1 MMTEPERNYGQGTL
15 GTEATLQKTRRG
27 LWARIRYLFDNAL
40 SSKKRFV
47 GVIFITMIVL
57 AIVMTGV
64 QAFLAAITWL
74 NQAAG
79 EHPTYFDQF
88 WAAFSK
94 ILSLGGES
102 TWAER
107 IIGVLYWAIAIAVTG
122 TVIGFITSLIQR
134 TMAQLSKGTSAIIES
149 EHTLILGW
157 SPRVFPILDE
167 LALAQE
173 SKRKPIVVVFADR
186 DRQTMDDEIRTHTS
200 RLFGKG
206 KSKLRVVTRR
216 GNLANP
222 TEVARSNPAEA
233 NAIIVLDD
241 TGNDANILTT
251 VLAIRANTGD
261 SHPPIIAE
269 IDDAHVAETLRTA
282 TNGAVR
288 SVRSHDIIARVTAQA
303 SRQPGLAAV
312 VLDLLDFDG
321 DELYFADATVL
332 LGATYEQALQSC
344 AESTV
349 IGVMKTDGACLL
361 NPAASTVIAQGDK
374 LIVIAADDST
384 VRVELPAAMPDVPRV
399 SQTTKPSV
407 AKHIL
412 VIGWSSMG
420 RSVMNYLSEYLPT
433 GSTMHIVARTKFVDP
448 DELAHL
454 KFGEVKVSHAAISGD
469 VDEVIEA
476 AERRKYDEIIVL
488 GYRNALSRSEADAQT
503 LLTMMQM
510 NHMFQ
515 DDSNTVQQTRIVA
528 EILDSTL
535 LPLARVAAADD
546 LVVSDVLGAL
556 LISQLAEN
564 PLMAPVLEDLL
575 DAEGA
580 AIHMRP
586 AENLA
591 ETGTTVSFAQL
602 VAAGSARGES
612 VIGYRVAARSR
623 ETSSGVVLNP
633 AKARDFMIHPD
644 DAVIVI
650 A

>member
-1 MMTEPERNYGQGTL
+1 MTEPERNYAQGTL
-15 GTEATLQKTRRG
+15 GTENAQPKARRG
-27 LWARIRYLFDNAL
+27 LWTRIRYMFDNAL

-47 GVIFITMIVL
+47 GVIFVVMILL
-57 AIVMTGV
+57 AVAMTGI
-64 QAFLAAITWL
+64 QAILAAITWL
-74 NQAAG
+74 NESAG
-79 EHPTYFDQF
+79 DKPTYFDQF

-134 TMAQLSKGTSAIIES
+134 AMAQLSKGTSPIIES
-149 EHTLILGW
+149 GHTLILGW

-167 LALAQE
+167 LAVAQE
-173 SKRKPIVVVFADR
+173 SKRKPVVVVFADR
-186 DRQTMDDEIRTHTS
+186 DRQAMDDDIRTHTS
-200 RLFGKG
+200 RLYGKG

-222 TEVARSNPAEA
+222 TEVARANPGAA

-261 SHPPIIAE
+261 AHPPIIAE

-282 TNGAVR
+282 TDGAVR

-321 DELYFADATVL
+321 DELYFAEAKELEGKTYAEAL
-332 LGATYEQALQSC
+332 LTFD
-344 AESTV
+344 ESTV
-349 IGVMKTDGACLL
+349 IGIVHADGSSTL
-361 NPAASTVIAQGDK
+361 NPIHQTVLATGDRLVVIAT
-374 LIVIAADDST
+374 DDST
-384 VRVELPAAMPDVPRV
+384 VRVSAAPTAALLPER
-399 SQTTKPSV
+399 KPFNDSTA

-420 RSVMNYLSEYLPT
+420 RSVMSYLAEYLPK
-433 GSTMHIVARTKFVDP
+433 GSTMHIVARTKFVEP
-448 DELAHL
+448 DELANL
-454 KFGEVKVSHAAISGD
+454 KFGAVEVSYAAISGD
-469 VDEVIEA
+469 VDEVIAA

-515 DDSNTVQQTRIVA
+515 DDTNTVQETRIVA

-535 LPLARVAAADD
+535 LPLARVASADD

-580 AIHMRP
+580 AIHMRSV
-586 AENLA
+586 EH
-591 ETGTTVSFAQL
+591 FASPGQSVTFGQL

-612 VIGYRVAARSR
+612 VIGYRVAAHGR
-623 ETSSGVVLNP
+623 EISSGVILNP
-633 AKARDFMIHPD
+633 AKATDFTVAAG

-650 A
+650 S

>member
-1 MMTEPERNYGQGTL
+1 MTEPERNYGQGTL
-15 GTEATLQKTRRG
+15 GTEAVEKRAQRG
-27 LWARIRYLFDNAL
+27 LWTRVRYLFDNAL

-47 GVIFITMIVL
+47 GIIFLSMIVL
-57 AIVMTGV
+57 AVVMTGI
-64 QAFLAAITWL
+64 QAILAAISWL
-74 NQAAG
+74 NQSAG
-79 EHPTYFDQF
+79 DQPTYFDQF

-134 TMAQLSKGTSAIIES
+134 TMAQLSKGTSPIIETG
-149 EHTLILGW
+149 HTLILGW

-173 SKRKPIVVVFADR
+173 SKRTPVVVVFADK
-186 DRQTMDDEIRTHTS
+186 DRQAMDDEIRTHTD
-200 RLFGKG
+200 RLFGKH

-216 GNLANP
+216 GNPVNP
-222 TEVARSNPAEA
+222 SEVARANPGEA
-233 NAIIVLDD
+233 SAIIVLDD
-241 TGNDANILTT
+241 TANDANILTT
-251 VLAIRANTGD
+251 VLAVRANTGT
-261 SHPPIIAE
+261 SHPAIIAE

-282 TNGAVR
+282 TDGAVR

-321 DELYFADATVL
+321 DELYFAAPAQLAGKSYQHAL
-332 LGATYEQALQSC
+332 LAFE
-344 AESTV
+344 ESSV
-349 IGVMKTDGACLL
+349 IGIQHATGASTL
-361 NPAASTVIAQGDK
+361 NPSPATKIGADDH
-374 LIVIAADDST
+374 LIVIATDDST
-384 VRVELPAAMPDVPRV
+384 VRVSIPEVAPVAPARKQFTE
-399 SQTTKPSV
+399 STS
-407 AKHIL
+407 AKHLL

-420 RSVMNYLSEYLPT
+420 RAVMTYLAEYLPK
-433 GSTMHIVARTKFVDP
+433 GSSIHIVARSKFVEP
-448 DELAHL
+448 DELANL
-454 KFGEVKVSHAAISGD
+454 KFGAVSVSYAAISGD

-515 DDSNTVQQTRIVA
+515 DDSNAVQETRIVA

-564 PLMAPVLEDLL
+564 PHMAPVLEDLL
-575 DAEGA
+575 DADGA

-586 AENLA
+586 VGHFA
-591 ETGTTVSFAQL
+591 TPGHTVTFGGL
-602 VAAGSARGES
+602 VAAGIERGES
-612 VIGYRVAARSR
+612 VIGYRVAANGRQ
-623 ETSSGVVLNP
+623 TSSGVILNP
-633 AKARDFMIHPD
+633 AKSMEIKVAQA

>member
-1 MMTEPERNYGQGTL
+1 MTQPERDYGQGTL
-15 GTEATLQKTRRG
+15 GTESQPKRSRRG
-27 LWARIRYLFDNAL
+27 LWTRIRYMFDNAL

-47 GVIFITMIVL
+47 GVIFIVMILL
-57 AIVMTGV
+57 AVAMTAI
-64 QAFLAAITWL
+64 QAVLAAITWL
-74 NQAAG
+74 NQSAG
-79 EHPTYFDQF
+79 EQPTYFDQF

-134 TMAQLSKGTSAIIES
+134 AMAQLSKGTSPIIES
-149 EHTLILGW
+149 GHTLILGW

-167 LALAQE
+167 LALAQA
-173 SKRKPIVVVFADR
+173 SKRRPVVVVFADR
-186 DRQTMDDEIRTHTS
+186 DRQAMDDEIRTHTS

-206 KSKLRVVTRR
+206 KPHLRVVTRR

-222 TEVARSNPAEA
+222 TEVARANPGAA
-233 NAIIVLDD
+233 SAIIVLDD

-251 VLAIRANTGD
+251 VLAIRANTGRA
-261 SHPPIIAE
+261 HPPIIAE

-282 TNGAVR
+282 TDGAVR

-321 DELYFADATVL
+321 DELYFADATPLV
-332 LGATYEQALQSC
+332 GATYAEALQSC
-344 AESTV
+344 ADSTV
-349 IGVMKTDGACLL
+349 IGLLHENGVSEL
-361 NPAASTVIAQGDK
+361 NPQPSTVLQRDDK
-374 LIVIAADDST
+374 LIVIATDDST
-384 VRVELPAAMPDVPRV
+384 IRVALPATMPVVPERGKV
-399 SQTTKPSV
+399 AASNS

-420 RSVMNYLSEYLPT
+420 RSVMTYLAEYLPK
-433 GSTMHIVARTKFVDP
+433 GSTMHIVARQKFVEP
-448 DELAHL
+448 DELAVL
-454 KFGEVKVSHAAISGD
+454 KFGDVKVSYAAISGD

-476 AERRKYDEIIVL
+476 AERRTYDEIIVL

-515 DDSNTVQQTRIVA
+515 DDSNSVQQTRIVA

-564 PLMAPVLEDLL
+564 PQMAPVLEDLL
-575 DAEGA
+575 DADGA

-586 AENLA
+586 VEDYAQA
-591 ETGTTVSFAQL
+591 GAVVTYAQL
-602 VAAGSARGES
+602 VAAGSAAGES
-612 VIGYRVAARSR
+612 VIGYRIAAQGRQ
-623 ETSSGVVLNP
+623 TSSGVVLNP
-633 AKARDFMIHPD
+633 AKAQEFTIASG

>member
-1 MMTEPERNYGQGTL
+1 MSEPERNYGQGTL
-15 GTEATLQKTRRG
+15 GTEAVEKKSKRG
-27 LWARIRYLFDNAL
+27 LWTRVRYLFDNAL

-47 GVIFITMIVL
+47 GVIFLSMILL
-57 AIVMTGV
+57 AVVMTGI
-64 QAFLAAITWL
+64 QAILAAISWL
-74 NQAAG
+74 NQSAG
-79 EHPTYFDQF
+79 DHPTYFDQF

-134 TMAQLSKGTSAIIES
+134 TMAQLSKGTSPIIETG
-149 EHTLILGW
+149 HTLILGW

-173 SKRKPIVVVFADR
+173 SKRKPVVVVFADK
-186 DRQTMDDEIRTHTS
+186 DRQAMDDEIRTHTD
-200 RLFGKG
+200 RLFGKH
-206 KSKLRVVTRR
+206 KAKLRVVTRR
-216 GNLANP
+216 GNPANP
-222 TEVARSNPAEA
+222 SEVARANPGEA
-233 NAIIVLDD
+233 SAIIVLDD

-251 VLAIRANTGD
+251 VLAVRANTG
-261 SHPPIIAE
+261 SQHPAIIAE
-269 IDDAHVAETLRTA
+269 IDDAHVAETLHTA
-282 TNGAVR
+282 TDGAVR

-321 DELYFADATVL
+321 DELYFAQPGELVGKTYGEAL
-332 LGATYEQALQSC
+332 LSFE
-344 AESTV
+344 ESSL
-349 IGVMKTDGACLL
+349 IGIQHADGTSSL
-361 NPAASTVIAQGDK
+361 NPAPKTKIAAGDRLTVIAT
-374 LIVIAADDST
+374 DDST
-384 VRVELPAAMPDVPRV
+384 VRVAI
-399 SQTTKPSV
+399 PSV
-407 AKHIL
+407 APKAPARKAFKDSTAAKHLL

-420 RSVMNYLSEYLPT
+420 RAVLTYLAEYLPK
-433 GSTMHIVARTKFVDP
+433 GSSIHIVARSKFVEP
-448 DELAHL
+448 EELANL
-454 KFGEVKVSHAAISGD
+454 KFGNVQVSYAAISGD
-469 VDEVIEA
+469 VDEVIAA

-515 DDSNTVQQTRIVA
+515 DESNSVQQTRIVA

-564 PLMAPVLEDLL
+564 PDMAPVLEDLL
-575 DAEGA
+575 DADGA
-580 AIHMRP
+580 AIHMRA
-586 AENLA
+586 AEHFA
-591 ETGTTVSFAQL
+591 DVGATVTFGQL
-602 VAAGSARGES
+602 VAAGIERGES
-612 VIGYRVAARSR
+612 VIGYRVAANGRQ
-623 ETSSGVVLNP
+623 TSSGVVLNP
-633 AKARDFMIHPD
+633 AKSTEIEIAAG